1 MAQTLADRIAIVTG
15 SGRGLGREMAL
26 GLAAEGARVVITD
39 VDADV
44 VAESVEII
52 RAKHGNQ
59 AATAITIDLSAPG
72 AAESLVSSTIAQLGG
87 LHIVVNN
94 AGIGPQA
101 IGPDLFTKPRK
112 VWEFPAALWHAT
124 FAVNT
129 HAPFHMICAAVPHL
143 LKQNW
148 GRVINVT
155 TSLDTMIRVGLP
167 AYGASKAANEALSSV
182 ASQDLQG
189 TGVTM
194 NVLVPGGP
202 ANTRMIPKDT
212 PIKREDLIQPQVMV
226 APLQWLVSDAAAGVN
241 GRRFLAAKWDPQR
254 SPQQNMEAAGAPI
267 AWPQLAG
274 SIWPGG
280 KRDPN

>member
-1 MAQTLADRIAIVTG
+1 MAQTLAGRVAIVTG
-15 SGRGLGREMAL
+15 SGRGLGRAMAL
-26 GLAAEGARVVITD
+26 GLASQGARVVVTD

-44 VAESVEII
+44 VTESTEFI
-52 RAKHGNQ
+52 RARHGSQ
-59 AATAITIDLSAPG
+59 AATAITLDLAAAGG
-72 AAESLVSSTIAQLGG
+72 AQALVSQTIAQLGG

-94 AGIGPQA
+94 AGVGPQA
-101 IGPDLFTKPRK
+101 AGPDIFSKPAK
-112 VWEFPAALWHAT
+112 IWDFPPDVWHST

-155 TSLDTMIRVGLP
+155 TSLDTMLRVGLC
-167 AYGASKAANEALSSV
+167 AYGASKAANEALSSML
-182 ASQDLQG
+182 AQDLQG

-202 ANTRMIPKDT
+202 ANTRMIPKEA
-212 PIKREDLIQPQVMV
+212 PLKRADLIQPDVMV
-226 APLQWLVSDAAAGVN
+226 VPLQWLVSDAAAAVN
-241 GRRFLAAKWDPQR
+241 GRRFLAAKWDAQC
-254 SPQQNMEAAGAPI
+254 SPEQNVEAAGAPI